1 MVNARPCYNCLDMMR
16 AVGIKRVY
24 YSVDDNI
31 VCENVSNMVSIN
43 SSSVLRFLERTM
55 YNAPSTDKEYFIR
68 LIKMKMP
75 NELRLKNI
83 MFFVNYNLFDVLPD
97 FNYSL
102 TKKHFNIFDESGML
116 VHKVNIIY

>member
-1 MVNARPCYNCLDMMR
+1 
-16 AVGIKRVY
+16 
-24 YSVDDNI
+24 
-31 VCENVSNMVSIN
+31 
-43 SSSVLRFLERTM
+43 
-55 YNAPSTDKEYFIR
+55 
-68 LIKMKMP
+68 
-75 NELRLKNI
+75 